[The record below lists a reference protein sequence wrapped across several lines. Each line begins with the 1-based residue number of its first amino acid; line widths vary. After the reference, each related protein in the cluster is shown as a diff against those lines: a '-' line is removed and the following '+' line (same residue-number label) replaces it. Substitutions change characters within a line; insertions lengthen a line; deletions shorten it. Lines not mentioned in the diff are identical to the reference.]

1 MFWIKWQTCET
12 ECKNVMLD
20 IPSMLLSNGEDQRQ
34 FIMLPTCTEV
44 ASQYVAMEREWD
56 NRIKFVLYLSH
67 VTY

>member
-1 MFWIKWQTCET
+1 
-12 ECKNVMLD
+12 MLD